1 MAFLRAGLN
10 RRPGASANFIRQ
22 SLDPR
27 IGRQMLARGS
37 RGYTTKSAVI
47 GWRQDWGK
55 SCGRGFRD
63 SGSCPAMTG

>member
-1 MAFLRAGLN
+1 
-10 RRPGASANFIRQ
+10 
-22 SLDPR
+22 
-27 IGRQMLARGS
+27 MLARGS